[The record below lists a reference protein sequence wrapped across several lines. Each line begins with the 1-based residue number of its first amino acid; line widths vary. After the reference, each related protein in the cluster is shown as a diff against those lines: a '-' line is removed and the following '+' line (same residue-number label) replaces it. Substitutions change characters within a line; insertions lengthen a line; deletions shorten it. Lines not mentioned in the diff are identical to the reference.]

1 MQTDALERVT
11 LIFNLFDRNGNGH
24 LEADDFEIMAIDV
37 VEAAPES
44 SAAAKD
50 AMRAAFQQYW
60 RTLAEELDVDRDG
73 EVSFDEYTA
82 VVLSPERFDSTISVF
97 AESLAAL
104 GDPDG
109 DGFIERHVFHA
120 LMTAI
125 GFERANIDAL
135 FDAFGPSAD
144 DQITVSTWVT
154 GIKDYY
160 SPTKTGIAG
169 DHLVSGAPTA

>member
-11 LIFNLFDRNGNGH
+11 LIFNLFDRNGNGC
-24 LEADDFEIMAIDV
+24 LEVEDFDVMAANV

-44 SAAAKD
+44 SSAAKD
-50 AMRAAFQQYW
+50 SMRAAFRQYW
-60 RTLAEELDVDRDG
+60 RTLAEELDADRDDAIT
-73 EVSFDEYTA
+73 FDEYTA
-82 VVLSPERFDSTISVF
+82 VVLTPERFDSTISAF

-109 DGFIERHVFHA
+109 DGLIERHVFRS

-125 GFERANIDAL
+125 GFERANIEAL
-135 FDAFGPSAD
+135 FDAFGPSAE
-144 DQITVSTWVT
+144 DQITVSAWVT

-160 SPTKTGIAG
+160 NPAKTGIPG
-169 DHLVSGAPTA
+169 DHLLSGTPTA